1 MLLWRK
7 WHLMLRLLIGYL
19 ILWMLNG
26 HLRLIWELLKLRV
39 HTSLH
44 GDLRSERLLLVFAL
58 NGKLTSLHLKLLR
71 LLKLS
76 LLKCE
81 LLLQGKL
88 LLMRLLLNLQLPPV
102 LLLCPKFVR
111 GLLLLQFYFCKGLG
125 LPSLNLVPHALLLG
139 NECFTLKTCFL
150 MSNAST
156 TSLVG
161 CRRCTECGAFI
172 AWFLDGSGLH
182 GR

>member
-1 MLLWRK
+1 MLLLWRE
-7 WHLMLRLLIGYL
+7 WHLMLRLLKR
-19 ILWMLNG
+19 
-26 HLRLIWELLKLRV
+26 HLRLIWELLKLGI

-44 GDLRSERLLLVFAL
+44 GDLCIERLLLVFAL
-58 NGKLTSLHLKLLR
+58 NGKLASLHLKLLR
-71 LLKLS
+71 LLMLS
-76 LLKCE
+76 LLQRE

-111 GLLLLQFYFCKGLG
+111 GLLLLQFYLCKGLG

-139 NECFTLKTCFL
+139 NECFTLKTCFRI
-150 MSNAST
+150 SNAST

-161 CRRCTECGAFI
+161 CRGCTE
-172 AWFLDGSGLH
+172 
-182 GR
+182 